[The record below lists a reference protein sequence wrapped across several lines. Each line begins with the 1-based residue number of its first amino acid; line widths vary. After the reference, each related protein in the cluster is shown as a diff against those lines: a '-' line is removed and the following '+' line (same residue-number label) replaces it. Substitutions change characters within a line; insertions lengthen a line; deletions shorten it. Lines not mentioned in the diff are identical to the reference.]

1 MEASNTATFATSRV
15 SACMLLLAPELL
27 AIALCAG
34 TAESELGP
42 VDITIGVI
50 FRKLYGAVRARAAV

>member
-1 MEASNTATFATSRV
+1 MTTFATPHSYV
-15 SACMLLLAPELL
+15 SLLLLAPELL

-42 VDITIGVI
+42 VDITIGAI